1 MAKTTDATLITNANK
16 GLSLDVAERQRRYL
30 IPIGANDTA
39 GDVHDAPARLGA
51 ELLPETLPAVPPA
64 TPTPPPH
71 HHAPATVGSDDG
83 QARLA
88 ITGGEVVAGSVEET
102 DAADGESR

>member
-1 MAKTTDATLITNANK
+1 MVIAVNDKPEKNGIVLTEAQKRAR
-16 GLSLDVAERQRRYL
+16 RQRSVAIAVL
-30 IPIGANDTA
+30 LANNTD
-39 GDVHDAPARLGA
+39 
-51 ELLPETLPAVPPA
+51 
-64 TPTPPPH
+64 

-88 ITGGEVVAGSVEET
+88 ITGGEVVAGSVEGT